1 MLIGQQF
8 KDGLKNMAK
17 FAKPKTQA
25 HNVIKGLT
33 KSKLIKSLG
42 TARNYEQSLN
52 TVASWAKD
60 IGINGIQAMTI
71 DQALNYLDYRKEIV
85 GQKSLD
91 MERQAIQ
98 AMMRL
103 NGRLKDKQ
111 TLPVIKS
118 INQQILKSRAY
129 TTEQAQIISK
139 HQTSKYSLST
149 QIALSAGL
157 RAHELLTIAKVE
169 ERKADKRPAFDSK
182 WSGRNGVLYT
192 VTGKG
197 GLTREVLIPHDL
209 SAKLELRKF
218 KQPVTVVDRKINY
231 LQRYDIGGGK
241 EWSDSF
247 NKASNR
253 TISFSNG
260 AHGLRHSYAQ
270 ERLLEL
276 ILNQYPYQI
285 ALETVSQE
293 MGHFRSEITE
303 VYLR

>member
-1 MLIGQQF
+1 
-8 KDGLKNMAK
+8 MAK

-33 KSKLIKSLG
+33 KNKLIKSLG
-42 TARNYEQSLN
+42 TARNYEQSLS

-60 IGINGIQAMTI
+60 IDINGIQAMTI
-71 DQALNYLDYRKEIV
+71 EQALNYLDYRKEIV

-91 MERQAIQ
+91 MKRQAIQ

-103 NGRLKDKQ
+103 NGKLKDKQ

-129 TTEQAQIISK
+129 TTEQ
-139 HQTSKYSLST
+139 T
-149 QIALSAGL
+149 QIALSSGL

-169 ERKADKRPAFDSK
+169 ERKADKRPALDSK
-182 WSGRNGVLYT
+182 WSGRNCVLYT
-192 VTGKG
+192 VKGKG
-197 GLTREVLIPHDL
+197 GLTREVLTPHDL
-209 SAKLELRKF
+209 SAKLELRKL
-218 KQPVTVVDRKINY
+218 KQPATVVDRKINY
-231 LQRYDIGGGK
+231 LQRYNIGGGK
-241 EWSDSF
+241 KWSDSF

-253 TISFSNG
+253 TLSFSNG

-293 MGHFRSEITE
+293 MGHFRPEITE

>member
-71 DQALNYLDYRKEIV
+71 EQALNYLDYRKEIV

-103 NGRLKDKQ
+103 NGKLKDNQ

-209 SAKLELRKF
+209 SAKLELRKL
-218 KQPVTVVDRKINY
+218 KQPATVVDRKINY

-241 EWSDSF
+241 RWSDSF

-253 TISFSNG
+253 TLSFSNG

-293 MGHFRSEITE
+293 MGHFRAEITE